1 MVPLKLAR
9 DCPKSLT
16 RVTQV
21 PRIHCKLL
29 SRTRFTASGAPVNFI
44 LGPDAAGGQTQG
56 YTFHYRHTGLYI
68 IGAA

>member
-1 MVPLKLAR
+1 MVAAQIAR
-9 DCPKSLT
+9 DFPKSLT

-29 SRTRFTASGAPVNFI
+29 SRTRFTASSTPVNFI

-56 YTFHYRHTGLYI
+56 YTFHYRHTGLLL
-68 IGAA
+68 